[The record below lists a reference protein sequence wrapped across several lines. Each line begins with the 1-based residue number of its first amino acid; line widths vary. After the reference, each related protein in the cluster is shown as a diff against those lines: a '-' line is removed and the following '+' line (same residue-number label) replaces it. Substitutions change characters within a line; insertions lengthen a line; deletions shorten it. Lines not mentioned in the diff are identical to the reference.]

1 MLLGTFWD
9 KSCREDSSTE
19 HLLMDPHRQVI
30 YASDI
35 CVWFITESFWEF
47 NWITVFQL
55 FNFGSWNLHTL
66 LYYQLI
72 PNPFSALNRSWH
84 RVVLQKLL
92 SFFSAP
98 PSAVG
103 LDFLFCLKA
112 RRGPSPTFQMVWFC
126 YLLSGWHLASLSG
139 CFLTEFY
146 FPNASWYRFLSNFPL
161 DPAIF
166 LAGKGCDC
174 IWLVVNT
181 PAHICLELRFLDLWA
196 QTVPDSC
203 TLRSTEGARCSQHP
217 FLNKKSSQ
225 TRFREWTKL
234 AWAHTFSGKGTSL
247 SLFIT
252 VFYLV
257 SDIIPVI
264 ESMAECIN
272 WLLHV

>member
-55 FNFGSWNLHTL
+55 FNFESWNLHTL
-66 LYYQLI
+66 LHYQLI

-98 PSAVG
+98 PSAVW

-196 QTVPDSC
+196 AVPC
-203 TLRSTEGARCSQHP
+203 GALREHAAPNTL
-217 FLNKKSSQ
+217 F
-225 TRFREWTKL
+225 WTKKIPRHIL
-234 AWAHTFSGKGTSL
+234 GNGQNLLELIHSLEKVRPCHYL
-247 SLFIT
+247 SLLFI
-252 VFYLV
+252 
-257 SDIIPVI
+257 
-264 ESMAECIN
+264 
-272 WLLHV
+272 